1 MHPLRNILNKIF
13 WDEREDP
20 RDYEITY
27 AHRGAEGDE
36 RKISAEEVKDVGAS
50 WIKLRSEGTLIPFHR
65 ISTIKNVRSGEV
77 LWVSRKSRR

>member
-1 MHPLRNILNKIF
+1 LHPLRNIFNKIF

-27 AHRGAEGDE
+27 AHRGAEGDK
-36 RKISAEEVKDVGAS
+36 RTISAKDVKDVRAS
-50 WIKLRSEGTLIPFHR
+50 WIILRSEGRLIPFHR
-65 ISTIKNVRSGEV
+65 ILTIKNIRNGKV